1 MIYLWCISF
10 RFFSQSLSAQNTLEA
25 PLSSEPGPRDD
36 AWNQESKG
44 QKLKSRDETSLKQ
57 LSRQETPNSV
67 GGEYKDNVFI
77 MLIYVDDGVN

>member
-1 MIYLWCISF
+1 MHLFS
-10 RFFSQSLSAQNTLEA
+10 FFSKSLSAQNTVEA

-57 LSRQETPNSV
+57 LSRQETPNIPKQC

-77 MLIYVDDGVN
+77 MLI